1 MKILKAGTKV
11 TTVIGGVEAMIVSVC
26 ITMETIEYK
35 IRYFANGE
43 EKVAWLYRF
52 EIQVTPIKKPAGFGE
67 KTEDKNINHINLI
80 ELK

>member
-1 MKILKAGTKV
+1 
-11 TTVIGGVEAMIVSVC
+11 
-26 ITMETIEYK
+26 METIEYK